1 MKRILIYITILI
13 VSIISMLII
22 IRKAKISSNSKENV
36 FISKTIEDEC
46 TQEFEKE
53 KIVSVASV
61 KEKVSAD
68 AKLILKKYYK
78 QCDHTT
84 NETVEI
90 PQEIVNMEKE
100 DVEKQYPDW
109 KVIGFEQDKIILYK
123 EFEDICGEHYKLK
136 AENGRINIYTI
147 NKNGIETLYQRTD
160 ISSEYLPE
168 IDLNQMNGEGIEV
181 DGKQELNRI
190 IEDFE

>member
-1 MKRILIYITILI
+1 MKKILIYITLPL
-13 VSIISMLII
+13 VII
-22 IRKAKISSNSKENV
+22 ICLLVIIKKAKISSNNKENIL
-36 FISKTIEDEC
+36 ISQSIEDEC
-46 TQEFEKE
+46 TQEFENE
-53 KIVSVASV
+53 KIVSVVSV

-68 AKLILKKYYK
+68 AKLILKKYYR
-78 QCDHTT
+78 QCDHTI
-84 NETVEI
+84 NEAVEI
-90 PQEIVNMEKE
+90 PQEIINMEKE
-100 DVEKQYPDW
+100 EVERQYPDW
-109 KVIGFEQDKIILYK
+109 KVIGFEQDKIVLYK

-160 ISSEYLPE
+160 IPSEYLPE
-168 IDLNQMNGEGIEV
+168 IDLDQMNGEGLEV